1 MIKFK
6 KLDKDAII
14 PKAQKEG
21 DAGLD
26 IYSLEDKV
34 VWPGEQQSI
43 RTGIAMAIPSGFV
56 GVVKPRS
63 GLALKHQIDTKAGVI
78 DSNYRGELVIV
89 IRNDGIRE
97 YAFNKGDR
105 IAQMLVIPCITGSM
119 EVEELDETDRGD
131 SGFGASGR

>member
-6 KLDKDAII
+6 KLDKDAIV